1 MTMKKLVFMFFALSV
16 CITARGTYNTN
27 LSYYKIAK
35 PRVVLK
41 AYVKEPVLMYRLKQ
55 KDLQ

>member
-1 MTMKKLVFMFFALSV
+1 MKKLVFMFFVLSV
-16 CITARGTYNTN
+16 CITARGTYNAN